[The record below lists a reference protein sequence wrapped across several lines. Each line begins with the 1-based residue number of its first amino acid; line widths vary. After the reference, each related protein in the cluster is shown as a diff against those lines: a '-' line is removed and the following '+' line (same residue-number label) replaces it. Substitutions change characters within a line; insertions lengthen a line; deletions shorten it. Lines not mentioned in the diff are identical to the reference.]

1 MLRFWL
7 QKLKFMCIFASS
19 GHWGLVRA
27 EWKLTKKGLDDAKS
41 RSEEIERNYHAPPV
55 LLRLSWKQSLLGAMP
70 TARS

>member
-41 RSEEIERNYHAPPV
+41 RSEEINREAADR
-55 LLRLSWKQSLLGAMP
+55 LLEALREES
-70 TARS
+70 